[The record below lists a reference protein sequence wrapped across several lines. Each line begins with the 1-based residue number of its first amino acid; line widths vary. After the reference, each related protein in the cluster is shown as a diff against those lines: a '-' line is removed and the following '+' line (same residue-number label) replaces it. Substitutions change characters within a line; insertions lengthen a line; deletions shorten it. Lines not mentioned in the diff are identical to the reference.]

1 MTIHKEGYKTIAI
14 TVIILTIINGLVYNF
29 VQGNRTV
36 YIISSL
42 ASVFILLLILN
53 FFKNPERNIVLDEN
67 NILSPADGKIV
78 IIEEVEETEYFNDK
92 RKQISIF
99 MSPLDVHINRY
110 PVGGVVKYFK
120 YHPGKYLVAW
130 NPKSSILN
138 ERTTIVIVNGK
149 AGILVRQ
156 IAGGLA
162 RRIVS
167 YCKEGE
173 TVTQGDE
180 LGFIKFGSRVD
191 IFLPLNA
198 KINVAMKQHVTG
210 GETII
215 ARTLNH

>member
-1 MTIHKEGYKTIAI
+1 MTIHKEGYKTITI
-14 TVIILTIINGLVYNF
+14 TVIILAIVNALVYHF
-29 VQGNRTV
+29 VQENRAV
-36 YIISSL
+36 YIITFLVS
-42 ASVFILLLILN
+42 AFILLIILN
-53 FFKNPERNIVLDEN
+53 FFKNPERKIVLDEN
-67 NILSPADGKIV
+67 NILSPADGRIV
-78 IIEEVEETEYFNDK
+78 VIEETEETEYFNDK

-110 PVGGVVKYFK
+110 PIDGNVKYFK

-130 NPKSSILN
+130 NPKSSTKN
-138 ERTTIVIVNGK
+138 ERTTIVIINDKTGV
-149 AGILVRQ
+149 LVRQ

-210 GETII
+210 GETVIG
-215 ARTLNH
+215 NW

>member
-1 MTIHKEGYKTIAI
+1 MTIHKEGYITITI
-14 TVIILTIINGLVYNF
+14 TVIILAIVNGLVYNF
-29 VQGNRTV
+29 IQENRAV
-36 YIISSL
+36 YIITFLVS
-42 ASVFILLLILN
+42 AFILLIILN
-53 FFKNPERNIVLDEN
+53 FFKNPERKIVLDEN
-67 NILSPADGKIV
+67 NILSPADGRIV
-78 IIEEVEETEYFNDK
+78 VIEETEETEYFNDK

-110 PVGGVVKYFK
+110 PIDGNVKYFK

-130 NPKSSILN
+130 NPKSSTKN
-138 ERTTIVIVNGK
+138 ERTTIVIINDKTGV
-149 AGILVRQ
+149 LVRQ

-210 GETII
+210 GETVIG
-215 ARTLNH
+215 NW